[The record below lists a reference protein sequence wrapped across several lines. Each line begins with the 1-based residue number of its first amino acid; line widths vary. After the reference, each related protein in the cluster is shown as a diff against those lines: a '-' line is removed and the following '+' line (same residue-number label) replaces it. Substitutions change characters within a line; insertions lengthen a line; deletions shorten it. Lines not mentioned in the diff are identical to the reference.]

1 MTGCYNP
8 PPSLLGEWDD
18 MDFKLTNEQFDWLVN
33 DSGYVESN
41 VNLLRR
47 HYVSGE
53 SLKELAAEAGFKSPA
68 RIYNLVKQFN
78 TYVERKLQHHGLE
91 MTVVINDRDDRD
103 KLLRFDI
110 ANREK

>member
-8 PPSLLGEWDD
+8 PPSVNGEWDD
-18 MDFKLTNEQFDWLVN
+18 MDFRLTDEQFEWLVK

-41 VNLLRR
+41 ISLLRR

-53 SLKELAAEAGFKSPA
+53 SLKDLAIDAGFKSPA
-68 RIYNLVKQFN
+68 RIYTLAKQFN
-78 TYVERKLQHHGLE
+78 AYVERKLQQYGLE
-91 MTVVINDRDDRD
+91 MTVVINDRSDRQ
-103 KLLRFDI
+103 KLLHFDI

>member
-8 PPSLLGEWDD
+8 PPSSTGEWDD
-18 MDFKLTNEQFDWLVN
+18 MDFKLTNEQFDWLVTG
-33 DSGYVESN
+33 SGYAENS

-68 RIYNLVKQFN
+68 RIYTLVKQFN
-78 TYVERKLQHHGLE
+78 SFVERKLLQHGLE
-91 MTVVINDRDDRD
+91 MTVVINDREDRERI
-103 KLLRFDI
+103 LRFDI